1 MWPQVRNTPS
11 DLMVCVVK
19 MVDIWI
25 SLPGVLCGQCRE
37 PYGVGMLTMKC
48 QEFTAKFPMYYWLMP
63 LLSESSV
70 HTLLGQSLGSVA
82 GRGVQSDNVFS
93 SSVKYE
99 SSLVATQ
106 KPCGFLKLHYT
117 SC

>member
-1 MWPQVRNTPS
+1 MCGLN
-11 DLMVCVVK
+11 LEAHKAIACMVCVVK

-70 HTLLGQSLGSVA
+70 HTLLRQSVLRISGREGSII
-82 GRGVQSDNVFS
+82 
-93 SSVKYE
+93 
-99 SSLVATQ
+99 
-106 KPCGFLKLHYT
+106 
-117 SC
+117 